1 MAARVRID
9 KLLVERGLFD
19 SRARAQA
26 AVLAGHV
33 TADGAVVR
41 KPSQEVDAQ
50 AEILAQDVHPF
61 VSRGGLKLVAGLD
74 AFGFDPAGKR
84 ALDVGSSTG
93 GFTDVLLSR
102 GAAYVLAV
110 DVGHDQL
117 HPRLRERSEVRVLE
131 GTDIR
136 RLAPEQVGAPVDMV
150 VSDVSFISL
159 ALALPPAL
167 AFARPGAELVALVKP
182 QFEAGPE
189 AVKKGRGVVRDEAVH
204 EAVCARVRGEVE
216 ALGWQVMGIVP
227 SPIEG
232 GDGNRE
238 FLLGAVRS

>member
-1 MAARVRID
+1 MAARARID

-26 AVLAGHV
+26 AVLAGQV
-33 TADGAVVR
+33 SVNGAVAK
-41 KPSQEVDAQ
+41 KPGQEVDEDAQ
-50 AEILAQDVHPF
+50 IEARDLHPY
-61 VSRGGLKLVAGLD
+61 VSRGGLKLEAGLD
-74 AFGFDPAGKR
+74 AFGFEVKGKR

-93 GFTDVLLSR
+93 GFTDVLLTR
-102 GAAYVLAV
+102 GAASVVAV
-110 DVGHDQL
+110 DVGHDQF
-117 HPRLRERSEVRVLE
+117 HPRLRERPEVRLFE

-136 RLAPEQVGAPVDMV
+136 RLEMAQVGNPVDVV

-159 ALALPPAL
+159 ALVLPPAL
-167 AFARPGAELVALVKP
+167 AFAAEQAALVALVKP
-182 QFEAGPE
+182 QFEAGP
-189 AVKKGRGVVRDEAVH
+189 AHVKKGVVKDAAIH

-216 ALGWQVMGIVP
+216 ALGWRVLGLVP

-238 FLLGAVRS
+238 FLLGAVRP